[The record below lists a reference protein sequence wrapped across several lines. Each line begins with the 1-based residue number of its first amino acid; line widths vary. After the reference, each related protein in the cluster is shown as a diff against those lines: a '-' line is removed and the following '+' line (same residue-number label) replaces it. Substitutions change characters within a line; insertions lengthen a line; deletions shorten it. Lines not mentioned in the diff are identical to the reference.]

1 MNVLLDMLSKKQPTQ
16 VFLSDQKSHF
26 VMAEAFQKAKG
37 VEQLITWLDSQTRAP
52 VVNYDWYLPSKNI
65 FIM

>member
-52 VVNYDWYLPSKNI
+52 VVNYD
-65 FIM
+65 